1 MEGRTLDLHIQD
13 VSQWRH
19 PVYGGLTS
27 LFHPLIS
34 PFEFALP
41 KMPASFQKGMTGL
54 QAKGLS
60 LLKNDAPSPKS
71 LMDPCSSEQ
80 SG

>member
-1 MEGRTLDLHIQD
+1 MEGRTLDLHKQD

-27 LFHPLIS
+27 LFDPLIS
-34 PFEFALP
+34 PIEFALP

-71 LMDPCSSEQ
+71 LMDSCSSEQ